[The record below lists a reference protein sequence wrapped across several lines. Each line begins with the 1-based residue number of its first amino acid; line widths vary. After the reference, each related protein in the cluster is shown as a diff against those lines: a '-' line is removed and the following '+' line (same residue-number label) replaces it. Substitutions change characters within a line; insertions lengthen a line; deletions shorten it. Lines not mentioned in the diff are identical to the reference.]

1 MVLSSGKSFFA
12 SLDFREVWL
21 SRIIILLFIPYLA
34 PNWPSG
40 RIKLIIEDAKPSMF
54 LTNTKVDLIYKA
66 ISDMENDSL
75 VPPVHQVSLK

>member
-1 MVLSSGKSFFA
+1 MP
-12 SLDFREVWL
+12 DRIL
-21 SRIIILLFIPYLA
+21 SRIIILPFTYIA

>member
-1 MVLSSGKSFFA
+1 MKLMMP
-12 SLDFREVWL
+12 D
-21 SRIIILLFIPYLA
+21 RILYIIPEYTNYHFYTFYKA

>member
-1 MVLSSGKSFFA
+1 MKLMMP
-12 SLDFREVWL
+12 D
-21 SRIIILLFIPYLA
+21 RILYISILNILIIQLFLYTFYTA

>member
-1 MVLSSGKSFFA
+1 MS
-12 SLDFREVWL
+12 DRIL
-21 SRIIILLFIPYLA
+21 SRIIILQFIPILA

-75 VPPVHQVSLK
+75 VPPVHQVSEINSI